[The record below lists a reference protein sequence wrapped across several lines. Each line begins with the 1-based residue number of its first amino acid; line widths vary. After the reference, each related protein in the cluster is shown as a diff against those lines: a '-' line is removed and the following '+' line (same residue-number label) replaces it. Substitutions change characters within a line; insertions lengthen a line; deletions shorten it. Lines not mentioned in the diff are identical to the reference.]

1 MDAQDNDYVGV
12 PLSMTKSSALL
23 ESGYN
28 KLNASK
34 QEVLVYS
41 FVHIGSKE
49 EILAPHPSCFCV
61 VTTQEATAYGVPLYH
76 FVLGVTAVARGR
88 PNYSLGLTLYY

>member
-1 MDAQDNDYVGV
+1 MRWSPSLDHETIGV
-12 PLSMTKSSALL
+12 L

-49 EILAPHPSCFCV
+49 EIFAPSPSCSYV
-61 VTTQEATAYGVPLYH
+61 VDAQEATAYGVPLYH
-76 FVLGVTAVARGR
+76 FVR
-88 PNYSLGLTLYY
+88 P

>member
-1 MDAQDNDYVGV
+1 MHRTTIRWCPSLDDKRIG
-12 PLSMTKSSALL
+12 
-23 ESGYN
+23 ESGSGFN

-49 EILAPHPSCFCV
+49 EIFAPSTSCSYV
-61 VTTQEATAYGVPLYH
+61 VTTQEATAYGVPLSD
-76 FVLGVTAVARGR
+76 FVIGFTAEARGR
-88 PNYSLGLTLYY
+88 PN